1 LLVTVQTK
9 VVEYSQDGT
18 NFEGYLAW
26 NDSATQPSP
35 CVVVSHAWG
44 GLGEFEQAR
53 ARDLAELGYAALC
66 LDLYGKGV
74 RGSNPE
80 ENSKLMQPFLDD
92 RAMLQSRLTLAVDV
106 ASQQEVV
113 DASQVA
119 AMGYCFG
126 GLCVLDM
133 ARVGVAVLGVVS
145 FHGIFHPPGN
155 TEGNDITAKVL
166 ALHGWDDPMATP
178 EQAVALAAELTAAGA
193 DWQIHGY
200 GHTSHAFTNPQ
211 ANDPDNGYS
220 YSESAARRSWSAL
233 VNFLEEIF

>member
-1 LLVTVQTK
+1 MTIQTQ
-9 VVEYSQDGT
+9 VVEYNQDSV
-18 NFEGYLAW
+18 NFESYFAW
-26 NDSATQPSP
+26 NDAAAQPGP
-35 CVVVSHAWG
+35 CVLVAHAWG

-66 LDLYGKGV
+66 IDLYGKGV

-92 RAMLQSRLTLAVDV
+92 RTMLQSRLTLAVDV

-113 DASQVA
+113 DASRMA
-119 AMGYCFG
+119 AIGYCFG

-133 ARVGVAVLGVVS
+133 ARVGAAVLGVVS

-166 ALHGWDDPMATP
+166 ALHGWDDPLATP

-200 GHTSHAFTNPQ
+200 GHTVHAFTNPAAQ
-211 ANDPDNGYS
+211 NPSLGTV
-220 YSESAARRSWSAL
+220 YSESAERRSWRAL